1 MVIDWTQI
9 ILALITGFFGGG
21 LAIILKARA
30 DADKIESLE
39 KEIKVLNT
47 TVDNLRK
54 ELAEYVTK
62 LAKQNEVS
70 AAKINQ
76 LKKQIAELKL
86 DLAAALRERKL

>member
-39 KEIKVLNT
+39 KQIKVLNE

-54 ELAEYVTK
+54 ELASYVTK
-62 LAKQNEVS
+62 LATQNEIAV
-70 AAKINQ
+70 AKINQ
-76 LKKQIAELKL
+76 LKKQIAELK
-86 DLAAALRERKL
+86 REVATLKEQKP